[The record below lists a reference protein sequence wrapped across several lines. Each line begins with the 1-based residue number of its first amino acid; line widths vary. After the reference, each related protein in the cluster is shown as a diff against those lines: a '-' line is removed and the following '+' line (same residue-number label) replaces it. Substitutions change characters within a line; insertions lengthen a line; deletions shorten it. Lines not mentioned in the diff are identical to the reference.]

1 VRVVEKR
8 LNHLE
13 RHSFFQGNSLII
25 QRQQVPDLL
34 FVVNPHR
41 NEQLGSPSHPDSFE

>member
-1 VRVVEKR
+1 VRVVER

-13 RHSFFQGNSLII
+13 RHSLFQRNSVII
-25 QRQQVPDLL
+25 QRQQVRDLL

-41 NEQLGSPSHPDSFE
+41 YEQLGSPSHPDSFE